1 MNPGPATPPDIR
13 PLDELDQVPWAEL
26 KDCYGPAA
34 DVPAWLRDLTSR
46 DEDVRTRAWG
56 HMESRLYHQGDVYEA
71 TPHAVPF
78 LLHLLADEATPGR
91 KKLLWYLSA
100 LVTGADDRQWFPD
113 GYDTAQTDGW
123 PVETAVYEAVR
134 AGVPAVVVPLLDHD
148 DPETA
153 GLAAMLAA
161 WFPAHAPLTLPALR
175 QLCARPLPRP
185 QRATG
190 LIALGLL
197 AGAAGDRSDTALLER
212 TLANG
217 DEPDRWAAAV
227 ALARITAPD
236 IPPSAISALTAELGV
251 ICTGPDE
258 YEMTAT
264 RTHFCYS
271 DVNGLILRTLDRLPR
286 GRRKAARDCLVR
298 TLLRIEQQDSELSE
312 AADWATTLA
321 CFALTRQVSG
331 QVSGA
336 AALTPFQRA
345 VLQALL
351 GGDRIWESG
360 DLGILLSEEYGLPD
374 TPDALGAW
382 LGSP

>member
-1 MNPGPATPPDIR
+1 MNPEPATPLGIR

-26 KDCYGPAA
+26 MHCYGPATE
-34 DVPAWLRDLTSR
+34 VPAQLRDLIAPDQDTR
-46 DEDVRTRAWG
+46 DQAWFRT
-56 HMESRLYHQGDVYEA
+56 ESNLYHQGNIYEA

-78 LLHLLADEATPGR
+78 LLHLLADEATPDR
-91 KKLLWYLSA
+91 KKLLWYLTV
-100 LVTGADDRQWFPD
+100 LVTGEDDSQWFPD
-113 GYDTAQTDGW
+113 GYDTARIDGW
-123 PVETAVYEAVR
+123 PVETAVYEAVG
-134 AGVPAVVVPLLDHD
+134 AGVPTVVVPLLDHD

-153 GLAAMLAA
+153 ALAAMLAA

-175 QLCARPLPRP
+175 RLCARPLPRP

-197 AGAAGDRSDTALLER
+197 AGAAGDRSDTALLEQI
-212 TLANG
+212 LADG

-236 IPPSAISALTAELGV
+236 IPPSAIGALTAELGV
-251 ICTGPDE
+251 ICTDPDE
-258 YEMTAT
+258 YEMTE
-264 RTHFCYS
+264 RTYFCRS
-271 DVNGLILRTLDRLPR
+271 DVRELIVRALDRLPE
-286 GRRKAARDCLVR
+286 GRREAARDCLVR
-298 TLLRIEQQDSELSE
+298 TLLRIEQQDSEQSE
-312 AADWATTLA
+312 AGHWATTLA
-321 CFALTRQVSG
+321 LALAFFSLPDE

-351 GGDRIWESG
+351 GGDRIWVSG
-360 DLGILLSEEYGLPD
+360 DLGLLLSDEYGLPD

-382 LGSP
+382 LDSP